1 MIGVDR
7 DGRENMRSR
16 EAIKKAKSKYEKVA
30 IKRVTVKLN
39 KRLDEDMIEHLDG
52 KENVTAY
59 IKQLIKADMEKGG
72 E

>member
-1 MIGVDR
+1 
-7 DGRENMRSR
+7 MRSK
-16 EAIKKAKSKYEKVA
+16 EAIKRAQDKYEKST

-39 KRLDEDMIEHLDG
+39 NKYDESIINHLES

-59 IKQLIKADMEKGG
+59 IKQLIRADMEKGG

>member
-1 MIGVDR
+1 
-7 DGRENMRSR
+7 MRSK
-16 EAIKKAKSKYEKVA
+16 EAIKRAHRKYEKSN

-39 KRLDEDMIEHLDG
+39 NKYDESIINHLES

>member
-1 MIGVDR
+1 
-7 DGRENMRSR
+7 MRSK
-16 EAIKKAKSKYEKVA
+16 EAIKRAQDKYEKST

-39 KRLDEDMIEHLDG
+39 NKYDESIIKHLDG

-59 IKQLIKADMEKGG
+59 IKQLIRADMEKGG